1 MSAHTEKMTA
11 QLETREDGRP
21 HIVPRSTYFTIFGL
35 LMLGTAMTV
44 WAAFLD
50 LGALNT
56 VVALA
61 IACTKAVLV
70 VLFFMHLKYSTRL
83 TWAVVLGSVFWLA
96 ILLVL
101 TFNDYLTRH
110 ILTYG

>member
-1 MSAHTEKMTA
+1 MDAHM
-11 QLETREDGRP
+11 DGQA
-21 HIVPRSTYFTIFGL
+21 HIVPRSTYFAIFGL
-35 LMLGTAMTV
+35 LMLGTGVTV
-44 WAAFLD
+44 RAAFFD

-70 VLFFMHLKYSTRL
+70 VLFFMHLKYSARL